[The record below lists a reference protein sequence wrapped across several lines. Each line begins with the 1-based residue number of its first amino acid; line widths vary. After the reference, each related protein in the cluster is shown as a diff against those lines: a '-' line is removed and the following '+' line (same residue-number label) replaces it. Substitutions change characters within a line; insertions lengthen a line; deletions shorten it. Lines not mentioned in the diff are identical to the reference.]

1 MEPRISVRNGK
12 VSDQTKELI
21 VKVCAKLDR
30 FCDRVIDFEVVVG
43 GHKKGKEVEFILKV
57 PHQTLTASCVGENLY
72 RGVDEVEK
80 RLETQLKKYRD
91 KQIEYRS

>member
-12 VSDQTKELI
+12 VSDRTKEYI

-43 GHKKGKEVEFILKV
+43 EHKKGKEVEFLFKV
-57 PHQTLTASCVGENLY
+57 PHQTLTASYVGENLY
-72 RGVDEVEK
+72 KGVDAVEK
-80 RLETQLKKYRD
+80 RIEAQLKKYHDR
-91 KQIEYRS
+91 QIEYRS